1 KPKKQIIRTISKQT
15 ARRTICFQNTEN
27 RYQNSRR
34 YRINRR
40 GTQVVDFDPTCVRTF
55 YNVDQ
60 LKLLEDNKTGES

>member
-1 KPKKQIIRTISKQT
+1 M
-15 ARRTICFQNTEN
+15 
-27 RYQNSRR
+27 
-34 YRINRR
+34 NRR

>member
-1 KPKKQIIRTISKQT
+1 MRKQT
-15 ARRTICFQNTEN
+15 TGKIWGSGVEPQDKPI
-27 RYQNSRR
+27 R

-55 YNVDQ
+55 YNIDQ